1 VTAAKSNGLGGD
13 EADQKFDEL
22 IASHEAMCLNL
33 DKLIL
38 LFEYGG
44 KYAPLEAAELAG
56 QLDW

>member
-1 VTAAKSNGLGGD
+1 MTAAESNGLGGD
-13 EADQKFDEL
+13 EVDEKFDEF
-22 IASHEAMCLNL
+22 IASHEAMCRTF

-44 KYAPLEAAELAG
+44 KYAPLEAAERAG